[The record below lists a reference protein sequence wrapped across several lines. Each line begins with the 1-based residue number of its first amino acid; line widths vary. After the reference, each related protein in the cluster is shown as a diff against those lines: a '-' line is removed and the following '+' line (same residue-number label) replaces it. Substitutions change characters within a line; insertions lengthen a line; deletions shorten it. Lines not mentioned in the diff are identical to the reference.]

1 MALLSTRDW
10 ATWIARYEQD
20 HQHPVNRAC
29 HTLGIPL
36 VVLSVAGGGL
46 AFLLPALIWPSATLF
61 VVGWAFQLY
70 GHWREGKRPS
80 FAGDPRF
87 LLVGLGWWCTRLVM
101 PLLRASRTNDSPG
114 EAVSV
119 RVLAEQVALL
129 YRLTPTSLLFSVIAA
144 TLVCWLLHG
153 ATPTPLLAAWWTLGV
168 ALNVVRFVMLRGY
181 QRAQKGHTSPRLWAR
196 RFVIGA
202 FLNGALWGLCGV
214 VLLPRDQPALA
225 FALITILGVI
235 PGVAFSS
242 MSALR
247 RAYMAFVVPFLTPI
261 STSMLTSGQD
271 IDFIIGVAAAIF
283 LAVTFI
289 ISSRGERDAVRA
301 FRQRFENED
310 LVEAL
315 HAARI
320 RAERASED
328 LASEMRERELIEVQ
342 LQEAKELAERASQA
356 KSLFLANMSHE
367 IRTPM
372 NGVIGMTELLRK
384 TALDAT
390 QQRYVEIAQ
399 QSGHTLLQIINDVLD
414 FSKIEAGKVALE
426 HQPFDMRQLV
436 ADVRDLFMHVAVA
449 KNLGFAC
456 SVDPAVPKRLLG
468 DPTRLKQV
476 LTNLASN
483 ALKFT
488 ERGEVR
494 LRVQGRAGR
503 SLDSCS
509 LLISVQ
515 DTGIGID
522 DAGRSALFSSF
533 NQADS
538 STTRRFGGT
547 GLGLAISRQL
557 VELMGGSIALETAPG
572 TGSRFTV
579 YLELAVRDD
588 PAATIVGSPEPTPQE
603 VPSDSAVL
611 VVEDNA
617 VNLLLAEAMLNEL
630 GCRVLTAGN
639 GEEALA
645 MLRLHPVQ
653 LVLMDCQMPVMDGFE
668 ATRRLRAREG
678 REGAARA
685 RLPIVALTAN
695 AVQGDRERCLAA
707 GMDDYLAKPFSSAAL
722 REVLARWLPQET
734 ASPATSEA
742 ASPHDDSG
750 LMLLVPGQRGNA
762 RRPGQV
768 ST

>member
-1 MALLSTRDW
+1 M
-10 ATWIARYEQD
+10 
-20 HQHPVNRAC
+20 
-29 HTLGIPL
+29 
-36 VVLSVAGGGL
+36 
-46 AFLLPALIWPSATLF
+46 
-61 VVGWAFQLY
+61 
-70 GHWREGKRPS
+70 
-80 FAGDPRF
+80 
-87 LLVGLGWWCTRLVM
+87 
-101 PLLRASRTNDSPG
+101 
-114 EAVSV
+114 
-119 RVLAEQVALL
+119 
-129 YRLTPTSLLFSVIAA
+129 
-144 TLVCWLLHG
+144 
-153 ATPTPLLAAWWTLGV
+153 
-168 ALNVVRFVMLRGY
+168 
-181 QRAQKGHTSPRLWAR
+181 
-196 RFVIGA
+196 
-202 FLNGALWGLCGV
+202 
-214 VLLPRDQPALA
+214 
-225 FALITILGVI
+225 
-235 PGVAFSS
+235 
-242 MSALR
+242 
-247 RAYMAFVVPFLTPI
+247 
-261 STSMLTSGQD
+261 
-271 IDFIIGVAAAIF
+271 
-283 LAVTFI
+283 
-289 ISSRGERDAVRA
+289 
-301 FRQRFENED
+301 
-310 LVEAL
+310 
-315 HAARI
+315 
-320 RAERASED
+320 
-328 LASEMRERELIEVQ
+328 
-342 LQEAKELAERASQA
+342 
-356 KSLFLANMSHE
+356 
-367 IRTPM
+367 
-372 NGVIGMTELLRK
+372 
-384 TALDAT
+384 
-390 QQRYVEIAQ
+390 
-399 QSGHTLLQIINDVLD
+399 
-414 FSKIEAGKVALE
+414 
-426 HQPFDMRQLV
+426 
-436 ADVRDLFMHVAVA
+436 RDLFMHVAVA